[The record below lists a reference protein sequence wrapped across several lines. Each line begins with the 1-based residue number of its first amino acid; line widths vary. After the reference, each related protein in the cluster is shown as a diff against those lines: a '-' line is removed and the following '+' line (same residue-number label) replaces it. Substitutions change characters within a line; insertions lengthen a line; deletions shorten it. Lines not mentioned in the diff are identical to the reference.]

1 MTDVIAA
8 MRERLAP
15 LAAVRLEIRD
25 DSARHAGHAGA
36 RAGGGHFAMTI
47 VSAQFAGKRT
57 MERHRMVY
65 HALGAL
71 MKTRIHALS
80 IAARTP
86 EET

>member
-8 MRERLAP
+8 MREGLAP

-47 VSAQFAGKRT
+47 VSAQFAGKPT
-57 MERHRMVY
+57 TERHRMVY
-65 HALGAL
+65 DALGAL
-71 MKTRIHALS
+71 IKTRIHALS

>member
-15 LAAVRLEIRD
+15 LAAVHLEIRD

-47 VSAQFAGKRT
+47 VSTQFAGKRT

-65 HALGAL
+65 DALGAL